1 MENESNDK
9 NQNTKAT
16 TSIFKKKKNGI
27 KEVTRKCLNLI
38 DIKYNNLTTLICR
51 NNNNNNISNTS
62 NNNCNNN
69 SCGSSSSYNN
79 KTNDVLTNYQFSD
92 DEIKFSSDENSNN
105 DNYFLESSY
114 TTNDFKNLLGW
125 VPRNLKI
132 SECTNT
138 DSIPCA
144 FFFSNNNQTRKS
156 DQIILYL
163 HKFNEDLGTIIP
175 TINALHKKLN
185 INIIAM
191 EYSGYGVSFDKYE
204 QKLVSIVND
213 AFTILKFII
222 NYLKIPY
229 NNICIL
235 CYEFLASC
243 AIEVVNRFENTYGKN
258 KPFGGLIL
266 IKPKFLN
273 IISNISVIN
282 NENYDDITL
291 TDTALDDIITN
302 KNFMHECSRNQ
313 NLDED
318 VPMEYKQTEG
328 DDLTYKKHVPKKKK
342 MKKKNIKGKEK
353 KQNHPKDEQNNINI
367 NININSDNNN
377 NNKSNR
383 NNNNSNN
390 NNSNNNNS
398 NNCINNCINN
408 CNNRV
413 NKIRNRFFRR
423 KNNKNELC
431 DNKNT
436 KDYTENTCDYYK
448 EYNGIITCDMS
459 LFYNNNHKYILT
471 QDNDIPYQIMKRI
484 LKDTFDINHVKN
496 TIKSISCPI
505 LIFHSEHYSYKNS
518 SSNIILNNATESY
531 KKAAFS
537 FDFMNEDFI
546 TSFNWFFSQEA
557 NFQNKDK
564 SFKNLLSFYIHPMYN
579 NINYNDYKIKNETDQ
594 ENNNNNNNNNNNK
607 NHYHN
612 YNDIISKHLQNN
624 FNDKYINNN
633 NHLNNT
639 QEANNISYNNKKD
652 ITNDIQDDMKHYI
665 NIPNEIFICPEINQK

>member
-1 MENESNDK
+1 MENENNDK

-16 TSIFKKKKNGI
+16 TSIFKRKKNGL

-38 DIKYNNLTTLICR
+38 DIKYNNLTTLIGG
-51 NNNNNNISNTS
+51 NNNNNNNSTNTS

-69 SCGSSSSYNN
+69 SSGNSSSYNN

-92 DEIKFSSDENSNN
+92 DEIKFPSDENSSN

-132 SECTNT
+132 CECTNI

-144 FFFSNNNQTRKS
+144 FFFTNDNETIKS
-156 DQIILYL
+156 EKIILYL
-163 HKFNEDLGTIIP
+163 HKFNEDLGTVIP
-175 TINALHKKLN
+175 TINSLHKKLN

-213 AFTILKFII
+213 AFTILKFIM
-222 NYLKIPY
+222 NYLKISY
-229 NNICIL
+229 TNICIL

-273 IISNISVIN
+273 IISNITIID

-302 KNFMHECSRNQ
+302 KNFMHKYSGNQ

-318 VPMEYKQTEG
+318 VSMEYKQTEVY
-328 DDLTYKKHVPKKKK
+328 DLTYKKQVPKKKK
-342 MKKKNIKGKEK
+342 MKKKNIKGKGK
-353 KQNHPKDEQNNINI
+353 KQNFPKDEENNINTE
-367 NININSDNNN
+367 NSNNSNNSSSNNN
-377 NNKSNR
+377 NN
-383 NNNNSNN
+383 NN
-390 NNSNNNNS
+390 
-398 NNCINNCINN
+398 NN

-413 NKIRNRFFRR
+413 NKIRNTLFRR
-423 KNNKNELC
+423 KNNKNELN

-436 KDYTENTCDYYK
+436 KDNTENTCDYYK

-459 LFYNNNHKYILT
+459 LFYNSDHKYILT

-505 LIFHSEHYSYKNS
+505 LIFHTEYYSYKNS
-518 SSNIILNNATESY
+518 SSNLILNNATECY

-557 NFQNKDK
+557 DLQNKEK
-564 SFKNLLSFYIHPMYN
+564 SFKNLLYFYIHPMYN
-579 NINYNDYKIKNETDQ
+579 NINSNDYKIKNETYQ
-594 ENNNNNNNNNNNK
+594 ENNNNNNNNNNNCNK
-607 NHYHN
+607 NPYHN
-612 YNDIISKHLQNN
+612 YNDNDIISKHLQNN
-624 FNDKYINNN
+624 FNDKYINNY
-633 NHLNNT
+633 NHLDNT
-639 QEANNISYNNKKD
+639 QEANNNSSFNNKKD
-652 ITNDIQDDMKHYI
+652 ITNDIQNDRKHYI
-665 NIPNEIFICPEINQK
+665 HIPNEIFICPEINQK

>member
-1 MENESNDK
+1 MENECNDK
-9 NQNTKAT
+9 NQNTKAS

-38 DIKYNNLTTLICR
+38 DIKYNNLTTLIGR
-51 NNNNNNISNTS
+51 NNNNNNNNNHTSTNTPNNNS
-62 NNNCNNN
+62 NNNNSNNN
-69 SCGSSSSYNN
+69 SCRSSSSFNN

-92 DEIKFSSDENSNN
+92 DEIKFSSDENSSN

-125 VPRNLKI
+125 IPRNLKI
-132 SECTNT
+132 SECTNI

-156 DQIILYL
+156 DKIILYL

-213 AFTILKFII
+213 AFTILKFIM
-222 NYLKIPY
+222 NHLKISY

-235 CYEFLASC
+235 CYEFLTSC

-273 IISNISVIN
+273 IINNITIID

-291 TDTALDDIITN
+291 TDTAIDDIIIN
-302 KNFMHECSRNQ
+302 KNFMHQFSPNQ

-318 VPMEYKQTEG
+318 VPIERKQTET
-328 DDLTYKKHVPKKKK
+328 DDSTYKKKVPKKKK
-342 MKKKNIKGKEK
+342 MKKKNIKAKEN
-353 KQNHPKDEQNNINI
+353 KQNIPKQEQ
-367 NININSDNNN
+367 
-377 NNKSNR
+377 
-383 NNNNSNN
+383 NNNSNN
-390 NNSNNNNS
+390 NNSNS
-398 NNCINNCINN
+398 NNN
-408 CNNRV
+408 CNNRM
-413 NKIRNRFFRR
+413 NKIRNKFFRR
-423 KNNKNELC
+423 KNNKNELY

-436 KDYTENTCDYYK
+436 NDNTQNTCDYYK

-459 LFYNNNHKYILT
+459 LFYNSDYKYILT
-471 QDNDIPYQIMKRI
+471 QDNDIPYQLMKRI
-484 LKDTFDINHVKN
+484 LKDTFDINHIKN

-505 LIFHSEHYSYKNS
+505 LIFHPEHYSYKNS
-518 SSNIILNNATESY
+518 SSNIILNDATECY
-531 KKAAFS
+531 KKAAFA

-546 TSFNWFFSQEA
+546 TSFNWFFSQESDI
-557 NFQNKDK
+557 QNKDK
-564 SFKNLLSFYIHPMYN
+564 LFKNLLYLYIHPMYN
-579 NINYNDYKIKNETDQ
+579 NINSNDYKIKNETDQ
-594 ENNNNNNNNNNNK
+594 ENNHN
-607 NHYHN
+607 N
-612 YNDIISKHLQNN
+612 YNDIISANSQNN
-624 FNDKYINNN
+624 FNDKYINND
-633 NHLNNT
+633 NHLNST
-639 QEANNISYNNKKD
+639 QQANNNSFNTKKD
-652 ITNDIQDDMKHYI
+652 VTNDIQNDIKNYI

>member
-1 MENESNDK
+1 MENESNDI

-16 TSIFKKKKNGI
+16 TSIFKKRKNGI

-38 DIKYNNLTTLICR
+38 DIKYNNLTTLIIR
-51 NNNNNNISNTS
+51 NNNNNNINTNTS
-62 NNNCNNN
+62 NNNCYNNNCNNN
-69 SCGSSSSYNN
+69 SSSSNSSYNN
-79 KTNDVLTNYQFSD
+79 KTNDVITNYQFSD
-92 DEIKFSSDENSNN
+92 DEIKFSSDENSSN

-144 FFFSNNNQTRKS
+144 FFFSNNNQTTKN
-156 DQIILYL
+156 DKIILYL

-213 AFTILKFII
+213 AFTILKFIM
-222 NYLKIPY
+222 NYLKISY

-273 IISNISVIN
+273 IISNITIID
-282 NENYDDITL
+282 NENYDDISL

-302 KNFMHECSRNQ
+302 KNFMHKYSCYQ

-318 VPMEYKQTEG
+318 VQLEYKQTERH
-328 DDLTYKKHVPKKKK
+328 DSINKKQVPKKKK

-353 KQNHPKDEQNNINI
+353 KQNFPKDEQNNIN
-367 NININSDNNN
+367 SH
-377 NNKSNR
+377 
-383 NNNNSNN
+383 NSNN
-390 NNSNNNNS
+390 NNN
-398 NNCINNCINN
+398 I
-408 CNNRV
+408 CNNTV
-413 NKIRNRFFRR
+413 NTIWNRFFKS
-423 KNNKNELC
+423 KNNKNELY

-436 KDYTENTCDYYK
+436 KDNIENTSDYYK

-459 LFYNNNHKYILT
+459 LFYNSDHKYILT
-471 QDNDIPYQIMKRI
+471 QDNDIPYEIMKRI

-505 LIFHSEHYSYKNS
+505 LIFHTEHYSYKNS
-518 SSNIILNNATESY
+518 SSNIILNNATECY

-557 NFQNKDK
+557 NLQNKDK
-564 SFKNLLSFYIHPMYN
+564 LFRNLLYFYIHPMYN
-579 NINYNDYKIKNETDQ
+579 NINSKDYKIKNETDP
-594 ENNNNNNNNNNNK
+594 ENNNNNNNK
-607 NHYHN
+607 NYNYN
-612 YNDIISKHLQNN
+612 YNDNDVISTHLQNK
-624 FNDKYINNN
+624 FNDKYLNKD
-633 NHLNNT
+633 NHLDNT
-639 QEANNISYNNKKD
+639 QHANNSSLNNKKD
-652 ITNDIQDDMKHYI
+652 ITNDIHNDMKNYI
-665 NIPNEIFICPEINQK
+665 HIPNEIFICPEINQI